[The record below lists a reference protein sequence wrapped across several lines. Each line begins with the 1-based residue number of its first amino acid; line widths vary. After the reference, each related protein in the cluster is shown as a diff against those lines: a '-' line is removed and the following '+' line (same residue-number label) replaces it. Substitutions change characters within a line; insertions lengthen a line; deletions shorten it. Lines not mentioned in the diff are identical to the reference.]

1 MYSPMWNIFMLYI
14 PIRCTLLQYSYTG
27 RLLKS
32 MDLFVF
38 WFSFFLL
45 SLLFLKF
52 FFSHLLSSLFLM
64 LQLISQSPMKFGSQ
78 GNAMLA
84 NVQCRRRNAKVTK
97 NKETNEKRVAY
108 DAKASIKD
116 IRNKKK
122 QPSPLM
128 RRQYQ
133 KSHTPSDRINGSP

>member
-1 MYSPMWNIFMLYI
+1 
-14 PIRCTLLQYSYTG
+14 
-27 RLLKS
+27 
-32 MDLFVF
+32 
-38 WFSFFLL
+38 
-45 SLLFLKF
+45 
-52 FFSHLLSSLFLM
+52 
-64 LQLISQSPMKFGSQ
+64 MKFGSQ

-116 IRNKKK
+116 IRNQKK
-122 QPSPLM
+122 QPSRLM